1 MRKIIFVK
9 KFYVNDELKEI
20 IVRYTNDLGKVTAK
34 YNPICIPKYVSKF
47 MENHNKELFT
57 SEYDKEKFGIV
68 TYIYRKEV

>member
-9 KFYVNDELKEI
+9 EFYVNDELTEI
-20 IVRYTNDLGKVTAK
+20 IVRYTNDLGKATAK

>member
-9 KFYVNDELKEI
+9 EFYVNDELKEI
-20 IVRYTNDLGKVTAK
+20 IVRYTDDLGKATAK

-47 MENHNKELFT
+47 MENNNKELFT

>member
-9 KFYVNDELKEI
+9 EFYVNDELKEI
-20 IVRYTNDLGKVTAK
+20 IVRYANDLGKATAK

-47 MENHNKELFT
+47 MKNHNKELFT